1 MYKELLLFYLE
12 SMNVLKKSRSSLR
25 TALGM
30 LSGDI
35 TAHVDSFNEYSSALD
50 LLLQTETFST
60 TQELKGAMVD
70 DLSGSP
76 LVALKATIVV
86 LMIP

>member
-1 MYKELLLFYLE
+1 MYKELLLFYLK
-12 SMNVLKKSRSSLR
+12 STDVLEKSKSSLR

-30 LSGDI
+30 LSADI
-35 TAHVDSFNEYSSALD
+35 TSHIDSFNEYSSALD

-70 DLSGSP
+70 DLSKSP
-76 LVALKATIVV
+76 LFTRSTRH
-86 LMIP
+86 